1 MNTGQLRAALVH
13 RLDPQAA
20 AWLEAAE
27 GAVARDPAE
36 IRARFPQV
44 GRRLGR
50 DPLVEGWTV
59 DDAGRALLLV
69 ALGPDVTGELA
80 DLYRYGDAAE
90 RRGVLRALDVLDL
103 TGHEELARG
112 LVADALR
119 TNDLRLVGAALGTW
133 SVAHLGDDA
142 FAHAVLKCVFSGVP
156 LAGIPGLAGRATPGL
171 ARMLASFAHE
181 RIAAGRTVPAEIWPV
196 IDAHPPAEE
205 LAAITEELS
214 SPVADRRQ
222 AAAAALAQRG

>member
-1 MNTGQLRAALVH
+1 MNLEQLAE
-13 RLDPQAA
+13 RLDDDAA
-20 AWLEAAE
+20 AWLRSAEAA
-27 GAVARDPAE
+27 VRSDPAQ
-36 IRARFPQV
+36 IRTLFPQV

-50 DPLVEGWTV
+50 GPLTGGWTV
-59 DDAGRALLLV
+59 DDAGRAALLL
-69 ALGPDVTGELA
+69 ALGEAAGGELG

-119 TNDLRLVGAALGTW
+119 TNDLRLVGAALGEW
-133 SVAHLGDDA
+133 SVTHLDDDA

-156 LAGIPGLAGRATPGL
+156 LAGIPGLQGRATPAL

-181 RIAAGRTVPAEIWPV
+181 RIAAGRTVPREIWPL
-196 IDAHPPAEE
+196 INAHPPAEE
-205 LAAITEELS
+205 LAEIEAELS

-222 AAAAALAQRG
+222 AAAAALKQRG